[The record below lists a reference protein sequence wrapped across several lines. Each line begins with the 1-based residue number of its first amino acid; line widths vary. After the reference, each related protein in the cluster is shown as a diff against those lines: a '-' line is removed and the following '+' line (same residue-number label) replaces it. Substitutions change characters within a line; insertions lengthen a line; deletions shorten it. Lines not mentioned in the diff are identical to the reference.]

1 MRDGV
6 ELATDVY
13 LPPGPGPFPSVLQ
26 RTPYDRTAASNADV
40 TQGDPRPAS
49 RAEQGAQYAAEGLA
63 FVIQDCRGTH
73 ASEGAFVKYLSD
85 GEDGADTCAW
95 LVTQAW
101 SDGRICT
108 VGLSYDAH
116 TQGALGCY
124 DPPGLVAQVLDCGGL
139 WNAWK
144 SGGRAFGVFEM
155 KQVMWA
161 FRQAIGSP
169 ESAADPKLKS
179 ALEAEDIEASMRRLP
194 WRRGESPLRHHPKYE
209 EYLIDQWEHEV
220 FDGFWQKPPIWMEG
234 KHQRYSKAACVH
246 LSGWYDPYV
255 LSVTRNYQGLKTAGK
270 GPQYLIL
277 GAFTHGHRSRPF
289 AGDVD
294 FGHDA
299 PLDSWAGDWPSY
311 RLRMF
316 DGVLRGQSSSEPS
329 VRYFLMG
336 GGSGERTRQGRLL
349 HGGGWRSAA
358 DWPPTEARP
367 MDLYLHPGGSLG
379 PLRPQTPGECSW
391 RHDPAD
397 PVPTRGGNVASL
409 EPLAMAGGYDQSTS
423 DRDDVLIFL
432 TDTLE
437 APLDV
442 VGSIT
447 VHLTVSTD
455 APDTDFTAKLIDVY
469 PPSLDFPDGFA
480 LNLSDGIVRL
490 RFAEDPTR
498 ARSASP
504 DEQRQVQ
511 IVLPDIA
518 NSFAAGHRLRLDIA
532 SSNFPKYEFARG
544 TGPTLGPFGAP
555 VALNMLH
562 FSEAGTNVL
571 SFHVLPEHA
580 ES

>member
-1 MRDGV
+1 
-6 ELATDVY
+6 
-13 LPPGPGPFPSVLQ
+13 
-26 RTPYDRTAASNADV
+26 
-40 TQGDPRPAS
+40 
-49 RAEQGAQYAAEGLA
+49 
-63 FVIQDCRGTH
+63 
-73 ASEGAFVKYLSD
+73 
-85 GEDGADTCAW
+85 
-95 LVTQAW
+95 
-101 SDGRICT
+101 
-108 VGLSYDAH
+108 
-116 TQGALGCY
+116 
-124 DPPGLVAQVLDCGGL
+124 
-139 WNAWK
+139 
-144 SGGRAFGVFEM
+144 
-155 KQVMWA
+155 
-161 FRQAIGSP
+161 
-169 ESAADPKLKS
+169 
-179 ALEAEDIEASMRRLP
+179 
-194 WRRGESPLRHHPKYE
+194 
-209 EYLIDQWEHEV
+209 
-220 FDGFWQKPPIWMEG
+220 
-234 KHQRYSKAACVH
+234 
-246 LSGWYDPYV
+246 
-255 LSVTRNYQGLKTAGK
+255 
-270 GPQYLIL
+270 
-277 GAFTHGHRSRPF
+277 
-289 AGDVD
+289 
-294 FGHDA
+294 
-299 PLDSWAGDWPSY
+299 
-311 RLRMF
+311 
-316 DGVLRGQSSSEPS
+316 
-329 VRYFLMG
+329 
-336 GGSGERTRQGRLL
+336 
-349 HGGGWRSAA
+349 
-358 DWPPTEARP
+358 
-367 MDLYLHPGGSLG
+367 
-379 PLRPQTPGECSW
+379 
-391 RHDPAD
+391 
-397 PVPTRGGNVASL
+397 
-409 EPLAMAGGYDQSTS
+409 MAGGYDQSTS